1 MKIASTF
8 SIRNGN
14 SSNSSKIFGKA
25 SYFQPSSRCLEMWPN
40 TVFSIWY
47 ITWQQG
53 KGPEKSFETWKFF
66 SQPCNGINKNGR
78 HCCLEHLKRE
88 AKESEERREARLYPV
103 TIPRANARWD
113 SIMIASHF
121 YSAKLH
127 SNSSNAHTRGN
138 LSQKCTVCRYQMAPT
153 LTTAVLFN
161 SLPGSTVKTVFGFV
175 YIGIRSCCSCDVS
188 VSRTIPSRVGSNRVN
203 RDCASSSP
211 TSLELKFPWVLK
223 FIEAY
228 ITNLL

>member
-1 MKIASTF
+1 MEIPAIRQKYLAKRRIFNPLLGVWKCGQTRSLVFDILLGNRGRAQASHLPAQDKHNLRLG
-8 SIRNGN
+8 S
-14 SSNSSKIFGKA
+14 
-25 SYFQPSSRCLEMWPN
+25 
-40 TVFSIWY
+40 
-47 ITWQQG
+47 
-53 KGPEKSFETWKFF
+53 FF

-113 SIMIASHF
+113 SIQIASHF
-121 YSAKLH
+121 HSAELH

-138 LSQKCTVCRYQMAPT
+138 LSQKCTVYRYQMAPT
-153 LTTAVLFN
+153 LTIAVLFN
-161 SLPGSTVKTVFGFV
+161 SLPGSTVKTVFGFA

-211 TSLELKFPWVLK
+211 TSLELKFPCVLK